1 MRRTPHAYAIVIAT
15 LAFLVALPAGRVADA
30 ATREEI
36 LKLPLDFILPPR
48 LEPGT
53 YQTRVHFVPHTILT
67 VGKGWYGAQE
77 SDSGWCVAQGPTR
90 PRWAGATISICLY
103 RLKNPYATAVS
114 RFKSLKTLTP
124 GRAKPIHV
132 GGYPGVAFHAA
143 VRGKSARTPGIW
155 APAVRPGGQ
164 QIFLNVRGKTVLLQI
179 QTLQRA
185 TGEALARGFLRT
197 VQFPR

>member
-1 MRRTPHAYAIVIAT
+1 MRRTPHAYAVVIAT
-15 LAFLVALPAGRVADA
+15 LALLFALPRLDA
-30 ATREEI
+30 AAGEEVP
-36 LKLPLDFILPPR
+36 KLPLDFILPPR

-77 SDSGWCVAQGPTR
+77 SDSSWCVAKGPTR
-90 PRWAGATISICLY
+90 PRLAGATISICLY
-103 RLKNPYATAVS
+103 RLIHPYATAVS
-114 RFKSLKTLTP
+114 RFESLRTLTP
-124 GRAKPIHV
+124 GPAKPIHV

-143 VRGKSARTPGIW
+143 VRGNSARTPGIW
-155 APAVRPGGQ
+155 APAVRPGGE
-164 QIFLNVRGKTVLLQI
+164 QIFLNVRGRTVLLQI

-185 TGEALARGFLRT
+185 SGEALARGFLRT